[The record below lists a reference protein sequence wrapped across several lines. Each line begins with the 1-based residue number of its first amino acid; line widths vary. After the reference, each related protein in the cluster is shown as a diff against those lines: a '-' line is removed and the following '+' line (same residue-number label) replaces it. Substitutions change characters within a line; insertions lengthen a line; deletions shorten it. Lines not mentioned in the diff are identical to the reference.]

1 MALLHDKND
10 KFKSYDINNYES
22 SQKRISEAMRRLKEK
37 KKFLEDIQNE
47 YKLLELD
54 SFRVYKE
61 EISYIMLLLPSKIE
75 EARKWLS
82 MINNKN
88 IKIDKRKKYREKESF
103 EYVERELQKIFNK
116 PDIKIIDLFI
126 FGFYRMADIIIFT
139 CNNHKFNLT
148 IPIIENISFKEYQDY
163 GICGEE
169 LFKLSLSNNDNETIS
184 KQIGSTFDENE
195 LKDILNR
202 WFMENYPEKE
212 NK

>member
-1 MALLHDKND
+1 MALLHDQND
-10 KFKSYDINNYES
+10 KFKSYDTNNYES
-22 SQKRISEAMRRLKEK
+22 SQKRINDAMRRLKEK

-47 YKLLELD
+47 CRLLEID
-54 SFRVYKE
+54 SFNVYRDE
-61 EISYIMLLLPSKIE
+61 VSYIMLLLPSKIE

-82 MINNKN
+82 MINDKN
-88 IKIDKRKKYREKESF
+88 IKIDKRKKYREKDSF

-126 FGFYRMADIIIFT
+126 FGFHRMGDIIIFT
-139 CNNHKFNLT
+139 CNNHKFSLT
-148 IPIIENISFKEYQDY
+148 IPVIENISFKEYQDY

-169 LFKLSLSNNDNETIS
+169 LFKLSLSNRDNKIIS

-202 WFMENYPEKE
+202 WFTENYPEKE